1 MKFTRCL
8 LLLLAPSLPAAAHDL
23 WLEREAGAY
32 VLQQGHRTGAH
43 AGAERVPYAAGFV
56 QQALCA
62 DAQGRTRP
70 LAVAGG
76 YPARV
81 AGDCAALVVAASSGY
96 WTKTAWETKNAPK
109 AGMAGV
115 LKSWRSEDSVKRLE
129 RWSAALAQPLTPG
142 LEITP
147 VGDPFRLGV
156 DDKIT
161 VRVTLD
167 RKPRDLGTAEIRR
180 RPAAPR
186 DQRGPRRG
194 QMTNMRAQENGTV
207 LYTYLV
213 PTRGLLGFRYQFL
226 TATRGGGAMEFPLV
240 GIVLAEL
247 GLSVPRHAAS
257 LGVLRVWDN
266 FLSSTPTRKA
276 APSLLLPKSKI
287 KMHKSILQTPPQLL
301 HFLI

>member
-8 LLLLAPSLPAAAHDL
+8 LLLLAPAVPAAAHDL

-96 WTKTAWETKNAPK
+96 WTKTAWETKNAPM

-147 VGDPFRLGV
+147 VGDPFRFGV
-156 DDKIT
+156 DDKLT

-167 RKPRDLGTAEIRR
+167 RKPRAG
-180 RPAAPR
+180 
-186 DQRGPRRG
+186 
-194 QMTNMRAQENGTV
+194 
-207 LYTYLV
+207 V
-213 PTRGLLGFRYQFL
+213 PVAYDG
-226 TATRGGGAMEFPLV
+226 ATRGATGEDGTVVLKIRHGGLQM
-240 GIVLAEL
+240 I
-247 GLSVPRHAAS
+247 AAS
-257 LGVLRVWDN
+257 LETPLDDDQRKSPRDGQADTLIRATTLN
-266 FLSSTPTRKA
+266 FE
-276 APSLLLPKSKI
+276 LPAK
-287 KMHKSILQTPPQLL
+287 
-301 HFLI
+301 

>member
-8 LLLLAPSLPAAAHDL
+8 LLLLAPAVPAAAHDL

-76 YPARV
+76 YPARI
-81 AGDCAALVVAASSGY
+81 AGDCAALFLAASSGF

-109 AGMAGV
+109 AGIAGV
-115 LKSWRSEDSVKRLE
+115 LKSWRSEDSVKRVE

-147 VGDPFRLGV
+147 VDDPFRLGV
-156 DDKIT
+156 DDKLT
-161 VRVTLD
+161 VRVTLGG
-167 RKPRDLGTAEIRR
+167 RPRAG
-180 RPAAPR
+180 
-186 DQRGPRRG
+186 
-194 QMTNMRAQENGTV
+194 
-207 LYTYLV
+207 V
-213 PTRGLLGFRYQFL
+213 PVAYDG
-226 TATRGGGAMEFPLV
+226 ATRGATGEDGTVVLKIRHGGLQM
-240 GIVLAEL
+240 I
-247 GLSVPRHAAS
+247 AAS
-257 LGVLRVWDN
+257 LETPLDDDKADILIQATTLN
-266 FLSSTPTRKA
+266 FELSAK
-276 APSLLLPKSKI
+276 
-287 KMHKSILQTPPQLL
+287 
-301 HFLI
+301 